1 MMMKAEEFRIG
12 NFLNYDTSEGH
23 ELTVLDWQ
31 DIRMASVENG
41 YFNQYYSPIPLTEEW
56 FWKFGVYE
64 YPNKALG
71 GIVRV
76 SGGVCFFKHN
86 ELDIEIKYVHTFQ
99 NFIFALTGQELTIKE
114 L

>member
-1 MMMKAEEFRIG
+1 MMKANEFRIG
-12 NFLNYDTSEGH
+12 NILNYETGEGL
-23 ELTVLDWQ
+23 EEVVLDWQ
-31 DIRMASVENG
+31 DIKLACIENG
-41 YFNQYYSPIPLTEEW
+41 YFNQYYSPVVLTDEW

-86 ELDIEIKYVHTFQ
+86 ELDIEVKYVHTLQ
-99 NFIFALTGQELTIKE
+99 NLIFALTGEELIMY
-114 L
+114 